1 MSLTAMDHGLQLKT
15 SGWPMAGI
23 RVDERVQQLDSF
35 LIYRLVNVG
44 AVANKK
50 NSKMLVFY
58 YKACYN

>member
-1 MSLTAMDHGLQLKT
+1 
-15 SGWPMAGI
+15 MAGI
-23 RVDERVQQLDSF
+23 KGDERVQQLDSI

-50 NSKMLVFY
+50 NGKMLVFY